1 MYIANESPINKAF
14 EIPFFISLKSK
25 YVVQLAKTIA
35 EGQHIS
41 PPSPVKGNRYQMNC
55 SVKSDRTKNK
65 KSMICRLVVV
75 I

>member
-1 MYIANESPINKAF
+1 MKIENESPINKVF
-14 EIPFFISLKSK
+14 EIPLFISLKSK

-35 EGQHIS
+35 EGQQIS
-41 PPSPVKGNRYQMNC
+41 PPSQVKGNRYQINC

-65 KSMICRLVVV
+65 VSMICRLVVV